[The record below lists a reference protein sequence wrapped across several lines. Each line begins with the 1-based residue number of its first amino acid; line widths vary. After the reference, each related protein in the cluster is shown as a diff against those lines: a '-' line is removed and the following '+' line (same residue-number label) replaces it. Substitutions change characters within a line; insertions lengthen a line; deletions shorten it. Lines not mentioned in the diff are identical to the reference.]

1 MIETKLSAIEKALAA
16 AKARKAAKEAAGIT
30 EETPA
35 PKSKKELKPKTE
47 KPTRSPKAA
56 KEPKAKTVDPA
67 KEAVKAERLATEAAK
82 ITELKA
88 QRSERKLAREAAKAN
103 RAAASSAPGSAHM
116 KKVEKVRTKLLPL
129 SSEAELL
136 YTEIIGNFGGPM
148 VAAIAEH
155 LKLHV
160 RLSATQRATEG
171 KALSVGTTVRI
182 IGGEAKYLNRVGT
195 VVKSQKLRS
204 FVKVDGVRKDVY
216 VFTADL
222 KVAWAHELEHPC
234 DEVAAADLAVAV

>member
-56 KEPKAKTVDPA
+56 KAAKEPKAKTVDPA
-67 KEAVKAERLATEAAK
+67 KEAVKAERLATKATK
-82 ITELKA
+82 ITELEA
-88 QRSERKLAREAAKAN
+88 QRSERKAAREAAKAKREAN

-148 VAAIAEH
+148 VAAMAEH
-155 LKLHV
+155 LKLHI

-171 KALSVGTTVRI
+171 KALSVGTTVHI
-182 IGGEAKYLNRVGT
+182 IGGEAKYLNKVGI

-222 KVAWAHELEHPC
+222 QV
-234 DEVAAADLAVAV
+234 VAADLAVAV

>member
-1 MIETKLSAIEKALAA
+1 MTETKLSAIEKALAA
-16 AKARKAAKEAAGIT
+16 AKARKAAKEAAGLT

-35 PKSKKELKPKTE
+35 PKAKKEPKPKAE
-47 KPTRSPKAA
+47 KPTKAPKAA
-56 KEPKAKTVDPA
+56 KEPKAKTVDPT
-67 KEAVKAERLATEAAK
+67 KEAAKAERLAAKAAK
-82 ITELKA
+82 MAELEA
-88 QRSERKLAREAAKAN
+88 QRAERKAAREAAKAEREAN
-103 RAAASSAPGSAHM
+103 RAAAKSAPGSAHM
-116 KKVEKVRTKLLPL
+116 KKVEKARAKLLPL

-160 RLSATQRATEG
+160 RMSATKRATEG
-171 KALSVGTTVRI
+171 AALPVGTTVRI
-182 IGGEAKYLNRVGT
+182 IGGEAKYLNKVGT

-222 KVAWAHELEHPC
+222 KV
-234 DEVAAADLAVAV
+234 VADADLAVAV

>member
-1 MIETKLSAIEKALAA
+1 MTETKLSAIEKALAA
-16 AKARKAAKEAAGIT
+16 AKARKAAKEAAGLT

-35 PKSKKELKPKTE
+35 PKAKKEPKPKAE
-47 KPTRSPKAA
+47 KPTKAPKAA

-67 KEAVKAERLATEAAK
+67 KEAAKAERLAAKAAK
-82 ITELKA
+82 MAELEA
-88 QRSERKLAREAAKAN
+88 QRAERKAAREAAKAQREAA
-103 RAAASSAPGSAHM
+103 RAAAKSTPGSAHM
-116 KKVEKVRTKLLPL
+116 KKVEKARAKLLPL

-160 RLSATQRATEG
+160 RMSATKRATEG
-171 KALSVGTTVRI
+171 AALPVGTTVRI
-182 IGGEAKYLNRVGT
+182 IGGEAKYLNKVGT

-222 KVAWAHELEHPC
+222 KV
-234 DEVAAADLAVAV
+234 VADADLAVAV

>member
-1 MIETKLSAIEKALAA
+1 MTETKLSAIEKALAA
-16 AKARKAAKEAAGIT
+16 AKARKAAKEAAGLT

-35 PKSKKELKPKTE
+35 PKAKKEPKPKAE
-47 KPTRSPKAA
+47 KPTKAPKAA

-67 KEAVKAERLATEAAK
+67 KEAAKAERLAAKAAK
-82 ITELKA
+82 MAELEA
-88 QRSERKLAREAAKAN
+88 QRAERKAAREAKKAEREAA
-103 RAAASSAPGSAHM
+103 RAAAKSTPGSAHM
-116 KKVEKVRTKLLPL
+116 KKVEKARAKLLPL

-160 RLSATQRATEG
+160 RMSATKRATEG
-171 KALSVGTTVRI
+171 AALPVGTTVRI
-182 IGGEAKYLNRVGT
+182 IGGEAKYLNKVGT

-222 KVAWAHELEHPC
+222 KV
-234 DEVAAADLAVAV
+234 VADADLAVAV

>member
-1 MIETKLSAIEKALAA
+1 MTETKLSAIEKALAA
-16 AKARKAAKEAAGIT
+16 AKARKAAKDAAGIT
-30 EETPA
+30 EETPV
-35 PKSKKELKPKTE
+35 PKAKKEPKPKTE

-67 KEAVKAERLATEAAK
+67 KEAVKAERLATKAAK
-82 ITELKA
+82 MMELDA
-88 QRSERKLAREAAKAN
+88 QRSERKAAREAAKAEREAN
-103 RAAASSAPGSAHM
+103 RAAASAAPGSAHM
-116 KKVEKVRTKLLPL
+116 KKVEKARTKLLPL

-171 KALSVGTTVRI
+171 KALPVGTTVRI
-182 IGGEAKYLNRVGT
+182 IGGEATHLNKIGT

-204 FVKVDGVRKDVY
+204 FVKVAGIRKDVY

-222 KVAWAHELEHPC
+222 KIVAS
-234 DEVAAADLAVAV
+234 ADLAVAV

>member
-1 MIETKLSAIEKALAA
+1 MTETKLSAIEKALAA
-16 AKARKAAKEAAGIT
+16 AKARKAAKEAAGLT

-35 PKSKKELKPKTE
+35 PKAKKEPKPKAE
-47 KPTRSPKAA
+47 KPTKPTKAPKAA
-56 KEPKAKTVDPA
+56 KEPKAKTVDPT
-67 KEAVKAERLATEAAK
+67 KEAAKAERLAAKAAK
-82 ITELKA
+82 MAELEA
-88 QRSERKLAREAAKAN
+88 QRAERKAAREAKKAEREAT
-103 RAAASSAPGSAHM
+103 RAAAKSTPGSAHM
-116 KKVEKVRTKLLPL
+116 KKVEKARAKLLPL

-160 RLSATQRATEG
+160 RMSATKRATEG
-171 KALSVGTTVRI
+171 AALPVGTTVRI
-182 IGGEAKYLNRVGT
+182 IGGEAKYLNKVGT

-222 KVAWAHELEHPC
+222 KVV
-234 DEVAAADLAVAV
+234 DEAQLAVAV

>member
-1 MIETKLSAIEKALAA
+1 MTETKLSAIEKALAA
-16 AKARKAAKEAAGIT
+16 AKARKAAKEAAGLT

-35 PKSKKELKPKTE
+35 PKAKKEPKPKAE
-47 KPTRSPKAA
+47 KPTKAPKAA
-56 KEPKAKTVDPA
+56 KEPKAKATDPA
-67 KEAVKAERLATEAAK
+67 KEAAKAERLAAKAAK
-82 ITELKA
+82 MAELEA
-88 QRSERKLAREAAKAN
+88 QRTERKAAREAAKAEREAN
-103 RAAASSAPGSAHM
+103 RAAAKSAPGSAHM
-116 KKVEKVRTKLLPL
+116 KKVEKARAKLLPL

-160 RLSATQRATEG
+160 RMSATQRATEG
-171 KALSVGTTVRI
+171 KALPVGTTVRI
-182 IGGEAKYLNRVGT
+182 IGGEAKYLNKVGT

-222 KVAWAHELEHPC
+222 KV
-234 DEVAAADLAVAV
+234 VADADLAVAV